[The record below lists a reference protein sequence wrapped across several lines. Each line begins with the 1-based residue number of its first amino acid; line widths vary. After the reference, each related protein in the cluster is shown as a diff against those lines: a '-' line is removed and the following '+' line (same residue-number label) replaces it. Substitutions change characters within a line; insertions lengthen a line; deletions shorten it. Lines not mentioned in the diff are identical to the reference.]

1 MRLNEG
7 DVARLVT
14 ACKLSQENTGSEY
27 IWDEYEELIHKLNK
41 PVLVGLH
48 LKKNGRLP
56 SGETIT
62 EVVKKYK
69 NTGLISKRI

>member
-1 MRLNEG
+1 MRLNED

-41 PVLVGLH
+41 LCDQGMC
-48 LKKNGRLP
+48 
-56 SGETIT
+56 
-62 EVVKKYK
+62 
-69 NTGLISKRI
+69 NTSNK

>member
-27 IWDEYEELIHKLNK
+27 IWDEYERIIEKLRT
-41 PVLVGLH
+41 LCEQGYC
-48 LKKNGRLP
+48 
-56 SGETIT
+56 S
-62 EVVKKYK
+62 
-69 NTGLISKRI
+69 ISK